1 MHLGRWGAV
10 LVLGLA
16 PGEALSSP
24 FWSETGSMKEAR
36 SNHTATLLASGSVLV
51 VGGSN
56 LAGILSSAE
65 LYDPATGAWTLTG
78 ALVEARQQ
86 HSATLLPSG
95 KVLVA
100 GGWNEDGPLV
110 SAELY
115 DPGTGT
121 WRLTGSLAAIRLA
134 QTATLL
140 ASGGVLVAGGATTAG
155 PSASSEVYDPETGT
169 WAATGSMVT
178 PHMYHTATLLPSGK
192 VLVAGGL
199 TDSTGLPGSEL
210 YDPLTGMWNATGP
223 MATSHIYHSAT
234 LLPSG
239 KVLVSAG
246 EGADNPVLSNNI
258 LASAELY
265 DPGTGTWQLTG
276 SMATAREYHTATLLP
291 SGMALIS
298 GGTGNGDNFLA
309 SAERYDPGTGTWSS
323 AGSLATPRLNPTM
336 TLLASGKVLVSGGV
350 GADDS
355 KPHLITILRTAEVY
369 DPSATGGCSATGGSP
384 LPLLAM
390 VPLSLLGRRRSPS
403 SGSSTRRRALTRP
416 RRAAL
421 HRGRGAGTRRCR
433 RSGGSRSPRPRRPAG
448 SAVRATVPARRSG
461 HSRPFGF
468 PRALLSR
475 ATRVEPGRAH
485 RVLLAGD
492 PAWLARR
499 HGSDGVPA
507 PARRRAE
514 AARRLPGSASG
525 DRLDLTAAIGTAERG
540 WESRA

>member
-369 DPSATGGCSATGGSP
+369 DPSATGGCSSTGGSA

-390 VPLSLLGRRRSPS
+390 VPLSLLGRRRSPGRPRGNESSRPDERPPIGVATMTPSTKTAVLLVPQWQGAGDVPGLAGGAQALSSAIGLPAREVALQRDGNPEPEHGIRCRAVS
-403 SGSSTRRRALTRP
+403 SGSTPTRTSTP
-416 RRAAL
+416 
-421 HRGRGAGTRRCR
+421 
-433 RSGGSRSPRPRRPAG
+433 P
-448 SAVRATVPARRSG
+448 
-461 HSRPFGF
+461 
-468 PRALLSR
+468 
-475 ATRVEPGRAH
+475 RAH
-485 RVLLAGD
+485 RAQ
-492 PAWLARR
+492 PFTQCR
-499 HGSDGVPA
+499 
-507 PARRRAE
+507 
-514 AARRLPGSASG
+514 
-525 DRLDLTAAIGTAERG
+525 
-540 WESRA
+540 